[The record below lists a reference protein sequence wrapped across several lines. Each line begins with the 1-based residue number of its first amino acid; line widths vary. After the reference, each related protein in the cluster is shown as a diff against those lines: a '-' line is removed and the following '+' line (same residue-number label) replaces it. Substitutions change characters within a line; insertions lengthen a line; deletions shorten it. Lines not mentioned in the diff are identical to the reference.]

1 MGFKNFKLQVII
13 RLILVSIAIG
23 VLLYYVI
30 ITGQYLRSIYL
41 FVFVILIIIE
51 FVYYVEKTHRDFTSF
66 LLAILQDD
74 FSTTFHER
82 GKGKSIQN
90 FYSTLNRITR
100 KFKAISSEKELQ
112 YLYLETLVEHIK
124 VGILTYDENENI
136 HLINEALKKL
146 LDRPVLTKLKGIENI
161 DPGLLQSIREIKPTE
176 NRLVKVTVNN
186 HLQQLSIHASE
197 FKLKDKYFKLIS
209 MQNIKHELEAQELE
223 AWQKLIRVLTHEIM
237 NSVTPITSLSAT
249 LQDIIKK
256 EKKQLP
262 ASEFP
267 FVDNLDEGL
276 DAIKSRSEGLQTFTQ
291 AYKNLTRLPTP
302 EFQKVKIKEL
312 LKQVETLLKPDLD
325 HLNVKL
331 HIHLENP
338 ELEILVDSDLFDQ
351 VLINII
357 KNGMEAVHK
366 QKDGRIRLTVS
377 ENGHQVF
384 IRITDNGAGIPE
396 DKIDKI
402 FIPFFTT
409 KKNGTGV
416 GLALCRQILQMHNA
430 TIAVSSYQGE
440 GTTFTIVL

>member
-161 DPGLLQSIREIKPTE
+161 DPVLLQSIREIKPTE

-209 MQNIKHELEAQELE
+209 MQNIKHELEAQELD

-357 KNGMEAVHK
+357 KNGMEAVQK
-366 QKDGRIRLTVS
+366 QKDGRIRLTVT

>member
-161 DPGLLQSIREIKPTE
+161 DSGLLQSIREIKPTE

-357 KNGMEAVHK
+357 KNGMEAVQK
-366 QKDGRIRLTVS
+366 QKDGRIRLTVT